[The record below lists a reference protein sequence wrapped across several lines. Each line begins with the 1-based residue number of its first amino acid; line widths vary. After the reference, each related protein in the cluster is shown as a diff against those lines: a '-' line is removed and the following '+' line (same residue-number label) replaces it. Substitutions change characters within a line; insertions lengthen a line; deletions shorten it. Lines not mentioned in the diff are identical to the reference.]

1 MLENPSLTGNG
12 ASPTPGQEGYGAAQI
27 QVLEGLEAV
36 RRRPGMYIGST
47 DESGL
52 HHLFFEVIDNSIDEA
67 MNGFASSIET
77 VIHEDGSLSV
87 TDDGRGI
94 PVEIH
99 PKTGKSALET
109 VMTVLHAGGKFGDQG
124 GYKVSGGLHGV
135 GVSVVNALS
144 AWLVAEVFL
153 DGVHYR
159 QRYERGQPVTPLEQ
173 VGPTKRRGTRIRFQ
187 PDPEIFPNTTWQV
200 DRIVRRVRELS
211 FLNRGVFFHVLD
223 ERDQREHFFQYHGG
237 IRSFVEHL
245 NRNHEVLHP
254 TIHFEQTVGS
264 TYVEVALQYTTGYG
278 ESVLPYANNIRTS
291 EGGTHLAGFRA
302 ALTRS
307 VNDYARKNNLIK
319 NGETTLTGEDVR
331 EGLTAIL
338 NIRLQEPQFEGQTK
352 TKLGN
357 SEIRG
362 LVESV
367 VAEQLSSYFEEHPN
381 EARRIVEKALTA
393 ARAREAARR
402 ARELTRRKSA
412 LEVSALPGKLADCTW
427 TDPDR
432 CELYIVEGDSAGGT
446 AKQGRDRRFQAI
458 MPLRGK
464 ILNVEKA
471 RVDKMLANAE
481 IRNMITA
488 LGTGIGEE
496 FDASKLRYGRI
507 ILMADADVDGAHI
520 RTLLLTFFYRYMPQ
534 LVEDGCLYIALPPL
548 YGIRKGKAMYY
559 AYSDEEL
566 EQVLAEIGRKGAT
579 IQRYKGLGEM
589 NAEQLWETTMNPET
603 RTIKQVT
610 LGDAA
615 AADEIFTVLMGE
627 KVEPR
632 REFIQTH
639 AREVENLDI

>member
-367 VAEQLSSYFEEHPN
+367 VAEQLSTYFEEHPN

-446 AKQGRDRRFQAI
+446 AKQGRDRRFQAV
-458 MPLRGK
+458 MPL
-464 ILNVEKA
+464 
-471 RVDKMLANAE
+471 
-481 IRNMITA
+481 
-488 LGTGIGEE
+488 
-496 FDASKLRYGRI
+496 
-507 ILMADADVDGAHI
+507 
-520 RTLLLTFFYRYMPQ
+520 
-534 LVEDGCLYIALPPL
+534 
-548 YGIRKGKAMYY
+548 
-559 AYSDEEL
+559 
-566 EQVLAEIGRKGAT
+566 
-579 IQRYKGLGEM
+579 
-589 NAEQLWETTMNPET
+589 
-603 RTIKQVT
+603 
-610 LGDAA
+610 
-615 AADEIFTVLMGE
+615 
-627 KVEPR
+627 
-632 REFIQTH
+632 
-639 AREVENLDI
+639 

>member
-1 MLENPSLTGNG
+1 
-12 ASPTPGQEGYGAAQI
+12 
-27 QVLEGLEAV
+27 
-36 RRRPGMYIGST
+36 
-47 DESGL
+47 
-52 HHLFFEVIDNSIDEA
+52 
-67 MNGFASSIET
+67 
-77 VIHEDGSLSV
+77 
-87 TDDGRGI
+87 
-94 PVEIH
+94 
-99 PKTGKSALET
+99 
-109 VMTVLHAGGKFGDQG
+109 
-124 GYKVSGGLHGV
+124 
-135 GVSVVNALS
+135 
-144 AWLVAEVFL
+144 AEVYV

-159 QRYERGQPVTPLEQ
+159 QRYERGVAVTPLEAL
-173 VGPTKRRGTRIRFQ
+173 GPTTRRGTTIRFL
-187 PDPEIFPNTTWQV
+187 PDPQIFPDTRWQAEL
-200 DRIVRRVRELS
+200 IVRRVRELA
-211 FLNRGVFFHVLD
+211 FLNRGVYFHVLD

-245 NRNHEVLHP
+245 NRNYEVLHP
-254 TIHFEQTVGS
+254 PIHFEQTVGT

-302 ALTRS
+302 ALTRCLT
-307 VNDYARKNNLIK
+307 DYAKRYNLLK
-319 NGETTLTGEDVR
+319 NGDVALTGEDVR

-338 NIRLQEPQFEGQTK
+338 NVRLQEPQFEGQTK

-357 SEIRG
+357 SEVRG
-362 LVESV
+362 LVETV
-367 VAEQLSSYFEEHPN
+367 VAEKLSTYLEEHPA

-471 RVDKMLANAE
+471 GVDKMLANAE

-488 LGTGIGEE
+488 LGTGIGDE

-507 ILMADADVDGAHI
+507 ILMTDADVDGAHI
-520 RTLLLTFFYRYMPQ
+520 RTLLLTFFYRYMPK

-548 YGIRKGKAMYY
+548 YGIKKGQTMRY

-566 EQVLAEIGRKGAT
+566 EKVLAEIGRKGVT

-589 NAEQLWETTMNPET
+589 DAEQLWETAMNPET
-603 RTIKQVT
+603 RTIRQIT
-610 LGDAA
+610 LRDAA
-615 AADEIFTVLMGE
+615 AADEIFTILMGE

-632 REFIQTH
+632 REFIQAH
-639 AREVENLDI
+639 AREVENLDV

>member
-1 MLENPSLTGNG
+1 
-12 ASPTPGQEGYGAAQI
+12 
-27 QVLEGLEAV
+27 
-36 RRRPGMYIGST
+36 
-47 DESGL
+47 
-52 HHLFFEVIDNSIDEA
+52 
-67 MNGFASSIET
+67 
-77 VIHEDGSLSV
+77 
-87 TDDGRGI
+87 
-94 PVEIH
+94 
-99 PKTGKSALET
+99 
-109 VMTVLHAGGKFGDQG
+109 
-124 GYKVSGGLHGV
+124 
-135 GVSVVNALS
+135 
-144 AWLVAEVFL
+144 
-153 DGVHYR
+153 
-159 QRYERGQPVTPLEQ
+159 
-173 VGPTKRRGTRIRFQ
+173 
-187 PDPEIFPNTTWQV
+187 
-200 DRIVRRVRELS
+200 
-211 FLNRGVFFHVLD
+211 
-223 ERDQREHFFQYHGG
+223 HGG

-367 VAEQLSSYFEEHPN
+367 VAEQLSTYFEEHPN

-507 ILMADADVDGAHI
+507 ILMTDADVDGAHI

-548 YGIRKGKAMYY
+548 YGIRKG
-559 AYSDEEL
+559 
-566 EQVLAEIGRKGAT
+566 
-579 IQRYKGLGEM
+579 
-589 NAEQLWETTMNPET
+589 
-603 RTIKQVT
+603 
-610 LGDAA
+610 
-615 AADEIFTVLMGE
+615 
-627 KVEPR
+627 
-632 REFIQTH
+632 
-639 AREVENLDI
+639 